1 MARGA
6 SQHPAHRYY
15 SVLCFVPS
23 RLPGSAKMQS
33 SVYGTVES
41 GHGEKLCLIPDHA
54 AQAQAALGGSLPGMA
69 DKLMALQQR
78 SPGALVHDLKVSG
91 PQAIVAGRPPRR
103 PLSRDS
109 VLWLIVVA
117 GAFLAAELTPALLR
131 TPLGTDE
138 ITYIARTS
146 VRVSGVMLPPVHG
159 QGAGL
164 LAAPVTLVTDSLL
177 AIRVWM
183 ALLSAVGLFIA
194 LLCWRGLRPMW
205 VLALAGLILASL
217 AITQD
222 SGVQIYPDWWGALGV
237 LALTG
242 LVLHAVRGTM
252 RGRVALPLIVVASL
266 VIVVMRPQ
274 NIVFIMGPAILA
286 VIVVPGWRQP
296 RILAAMA
303 AGTVLG
309 FLEWIIGAYVWY
321 GGLAARLHEAGQE
334 PPALR
339 LYFSLGTQV
348 KVLSGPWYCV
358 PPAGCQG
365 WVMPWETVWWALFLG
380 VSALG
385 LVVTWRT
392 SARTS
397 AMLAAVTALWVI
409 ALYVFL
415 VPFGAP
421 RYILPSLA
429 LMSVLAAD
437 AVAWLVTKAP
447 RRTAALAF
455 AGVFLLSGIISQQ
468 FVLQHLARAE
478 QAGRPF
484 LSKADRLRDAG
495 VRPPCV
501 VGSTP
506 VAYYLG
512 CIAPWDGESMRELL
526 TNTPQGFGAWREE
539 LLTDGTPVYVP
550 LASGQAAGN

>member
-1 MARGA
+1 M
-6 SQHPAHRYY
+6 
-15 SVLCFVPS
+15 
-23 RLPGSAKMQS
+23 
-33 SVYGTVES
+33 
-41 GHGEKLCLIPDHA
+41 
-54 AQAQAALGGSLPGMA
+54 
-69 DKLMALQQR
+69 
-78 SPGALVHDLKVSG
+78 HDLKVSG
-91 PQAIVAGRPPRR
+91 PQAVAAGRPARR

-109 VLWLIVVA
+109 VLWLILVA

-131 TPLGTDE
+131 MPLGTDE

-164 LAAPVTLVTDSLL
+164 LAAPVTLITQSLL
-177 AIRVWM
+177 AIRIWM
-183 ALLSAVGLFIA
+183 ALLSAVGLFLA
-194 LLCWRGLRPMW
+194 MLCWRGLRPMW

-242 LVLHAVRGTM
+242 LLLHAFSGTM
-252 RGRVALPLIVVASL
+252 RGRLVLPLIAVASL

-274 NIVFIMGPAILA
+274 NLVFIMGPAILA
-286 VIVVPGWRQP
+286 VVVVPGWRQP

-303 AGTVLG
+303 AGAALG

-334 PPALR
+334 PPAFR

-358 PPAGCQG
+358 PPEGCHG
-365 WVMPWETVWWALFLG
+365 WVMPGESVWWVAFLG

-385 LVVTWRT
+385 LAVCWRT
-392 SARTS
+392 SARAS
-397 AMLAAVTALWVI
+397 AVLAAVTAVWVI
-409 ALYVFL
+409 AFYAFL

-437 AVAWLVTKAP
+437 AVAWLVTEARW
-447 RRTAALAF
+447 RRACVALACL
-455 AGVFLLSGIISQQ
+455 FLLSGIISQRI
-468 FVLQHLARAE
+468 VLQHLARAE
-478 QAGRPF
+478 QTGRPF
-484 LSKADRLRDAG
+484 LAKADRLRDLG

-501 VGSTP
+501 VGSTA

-512 CIAPWDGESMRELL
+512 CTAPWDGQSMHELL
-526 TNTPQGFGAWREE
+526 AHTPQGLSGWREE
-539 LLTDGTPVYVP
+539 RLADGPTAYLP
-550 LASGQAAGN
+550 LPIGLAAGK